1 MQLDRWWCNGE
12 LDSQFTAGM
21 QSQKII
27 DLCRT
32 LSIQSYERQFQYLVS
47 FLVALR
53 FVAWGFTVEE
63 TNLMCCF
70 DTSSRKRLIAEM
82 KSLPINELDD
92 EMAELLF
99 HTVRKLEGITDEAF
113 AQLYIAPDSMM
124 DD

>member
-1 MQLDRWWCNGE
+1 M
-12 LDSQFTAGM
+12 F
-21 QSQKII
+21 
-27 DLCRT
+27 
-32 LSIQSYERQFQYLVS
+32 
-47 FLVALR
+47 
-53 FVAWGFTVEE
+53 FTVEE

-113 AQLYIAPDSMM
+113 AQLYIDGRLKGGRLCPYWMAVLKPS
-124 DD
+124 

>member
-1 MQLDRWWCNGE
+1 M
-12 LDSQFTAGM
+12 
-21 QSQKII
+21 K
-27 DLCRT
+27 
-32 LSIQSYERQFQYLVS
+32 
-47 FLVALR
+47 
-53 FVAWGFTVEE
+53 FTVEE
-63 TNLMCCF
+63 INLMCCF

-99 HTVRKLEGITDEAF
+99 HTVRKLEGITGEAF

>member
-1 MQLDRWWCNGE
+1 M
-12 LDSQFTAGM
+12 F
-21 QSQKII
+21 
-27 DLCRT
+27 
-32 LSIQSYERQFQYLVS
+32 
-47 FLVALR
+47 
-53 FVAWGFTVEE
+53 FTVEE

-99 HTVRKLEGITDEAF
+99 HTVPNLDGSTGEALS
-113 AQLYIAPDSMM
+113 QLIISPYSMM

>member
-1 MQLDRWWCNGE
+1 M
-12 LDSQFTAGM
+12 F
-21 QSQKII
+21 
-27 DLCRT
+27 
-32 LSIQSYERQFQYLVS
+32 
-47 FLVALR
+47 
-53 FVAWGFTVEE
+53 FTVEE

-99 HTVRKLEGITDEAF
+99 HTVRKLEGITAF

>member
-1 MQLDRWWCNGE
+1 M
-12 LDSQFTAGM
+12 F
-21 QSQKII
+21 
-27 DLCRT
+27 
-32 LSIQSYERQFQYLVS
+32 
-47 FLVALR
+47 
-53 FVAWGFTVEE
+53 FTVEE

-82 KSLPINELDD
+82 KSLAIN
-92 EMAELLF
+92 ELLF